1 MTQTLKDTQD
11 TSPNATY
18 ANGPGGLLNT
28 PGLGAKKR
36 KPRITNAAL
45 QTAKEIT
52 ALVVTSKASGWDE
65 SKHPRGEAG
74 KFGEGSGGQS
84 NAEKIAANDK
94 RLTAMRA
101 ERDRLNER
109 AGKLKKLRKSGAGR
123 TFGAKPD
130 FADRVK
136 ELTEQAITLKRGG
149 TSGRDEQNAMY
160 ANIRKA
166 GDYDDSEVGSGGKA
180 QTSDRPR
187 RSSKKPA
194 SRSAKR
200 TPARASSGGSSSRS
214 VRRSGGGG
222 RLDFDLFGRLRE
234 ASDAFLG
241 KEANAFV
248 VFKQGDVYRWLAT
261 SSNAYRDN
269 DGEYVSLKA
278 QQNDTSR
285 MFATGNFGPLRYWH
299 LGDLERGVDIG
310 TCDYSA
316 MYGPLRVESGTFKDA
331 DIARACMVH
340 QKELALSLGFT
351 HPMTE
356 PDASG
361 VYHTI
366 NTFERSILPRTK
378 AANPYTA
385 FAVQKESNSMTD
397 VNTKWKEFVTLCGGD
412 EAKANT
418 FLAELDTMRKEIDA
432 AGVTHKEQDAPI
444 AAEAVTLKRGGESG
458 PAERD
463 AMFANLHKS
472 GEYDETEVGGGGKS
486 QSSDRP
492 RGSSRRPNGTHARRK
507 KESELDEITEKA
519 FGAKPMEQPE
529 GEKPEDMPEG
539 EVEGEEEEPVA
550 EEMKADGEGVW
561 GEGEAAAGSAE
572 ADAGGV
578 DISSM
583 TIGELQQALAQMLAG
598 MILSTTKELNERIE
612 KLETAQT
619 TRTKEADDTTKRLK
633 ELNKRVKELEG
644 DAPPVRLPGYR
655 ASTDGPAPS
664 SATTKENTPYV
675 DPLVT
680 GMLASFA
687 GN

>member
-1 MTQTLKDTQD
+1 MTQTFKDTQD

-18 ANGPGGLLNT
+18 ANGPGGLINT

-45 QTAKEIT
+45 KTAKEIT
-52 ALVVTSKASGWDE
+52 ALV
-65 SKHPRGEAG
+65 
-74 KFGEGSGGQS
+74 
-84 NAEKIAANDK
+84 
-94 RLTAMRA
+94 
-101 ERDRLNER
+101 
-109 AGKLKKLRKSGAGR
+109 
-123 TFGAKPD
+123 
-130 FADRVK
+130 
-136 ELTEQAITLKRGG
+136 ITLKRGG

-166 GDYDDSEVGSGGKA
+166 GDYDDSETGSGGNA

-187 RSSKKPA
+187 GSSKRPA

-200 TPARASSGGSSSRS
+200 APARASGGGSSPKN
-214 VRRSGGGG
+214 VHRSGGGG
-222 RLDFDLFGRLRE
+222 RLDFDLMGRLRE

-241 KEANAFV
+241 KEANAFI
-248 VFKQGDVYRWLAT
+248 VFKDNAGAYRWLAT

-278 QQNDTSR
+278 QQDDTSR

-412 EAKANT
+412 ETKAKT
-418 FLAELDTMRKEIDA
+418 FLDGLDTMRKEIDA
-432 AGVTHKEQDAPI
+432 AGVTHKEQGAPI
-444 AAEAVTLKRGGESG
+444 AAEVVTLKRGGTSG

-463 AMFANLHKS
+463 AMFANLHES

-492 RGSSRRPNGTHARRK
+492 RGSNRRPNGTHGRK
-507 KESELDEITEKA
+507 RKESELDEITEKA
-519 FGAKPMEQPE
+519 FGAKPMDQPE

-539 EVEGEEEEPVA
+539 EFEGEEEKPVA
-550 EEMKADGEGVW
+550 EEVKVDGEDVW
-561 GEGEAAAGSAE
+561 GEGEDAAVDGEAE
-572 ADAGGV
+572 AGGA
-578 DISSM
+578 DISSL
-583 TIGELQQALAQMLAG
+583 TIGELQEALAQMLAG
-598 MILSTTKELNERIE
+598 MILSSTKELNARIE

-619 TRTKEADDTTKRLK
+619 TRTKEADDTVKRLK
-633 ELNKRVKELEG
+633 NLNKRVKELEG
-644 DAPPVRLPGYR
+644 DVPRQPGYR

-664 SATTKENTPYV
+664 SVATKENTPYV
-675 DPLVT
+675 DPLVA
-680 GMLASFA
+680 GMLASLA
-687 GN
+687 GK

>member
-1 MTQTLKDTQD
+1 
-11 TSPNATY
+11 
-18 ANGPGGLLNT
+18 
-28 PGLGAKKR
+28 
-36 KPRITNAAL
+36 
-45 QTAKEIT
+45 
-52 ALVVTSKASGWDE
+52 
-65 SKHPRGEAG
+65 
-74 KFGEGSGGQS
+74 
-84 NAEKIAANDK
+84 
-94 RLTAMRA
+94 
-101 ERDRLNER
+101 
-109 AGKLKKLRKSGAGR
+109 
-123 TFGAKPD
+123 
-130 FADRVK
+130 
-136 ELTEQAITLKRGG
+136 
-149 TSGRDEQNAMY
+149 
-160 ANIRKA
+160 
-166 GDYDDSEVGSGGKA
+166 
-180 QTSDRPR
+180 
-187 RSSKKPA
+187 
-194 SRSAKR
+194 
-200 TPARASSGGSSSRS
+200 
-214 VRRSGGGG
+214 
-222 RLDFDLFGRLRE
+222 
-234 ASDAFLG
+234 
-241 KEANAFV
+241 
-248 VFKQGDVYRWLAT
+248 
-261 SSNAYRDN
+261 
-269 DGEYVSLKA
+269 
-278 QQNDTSR
+278 
-285 MFATGNFGPLRYWH
+285 
-299 LGDLERGVDIG
+299 
-310 TCDYSA
+310 
-316 MYGPLRVESGTFKDA
+316 
-331 DIARACMVH
+331 
-340 QKELALSLGFT
+340 
-351 HPMTE
+351 
-356 PDASG
+356 
-361 VYHTI
+361 
-366 NTFERSILPRTK
+366 
-378 AANPYTA
+378 
-385 FAVQKESNSMTD
+385 MTD